1 MNIIELQDRL
11 KDLPDNALMQE
22 MQMPTGNAPQFLV
35 LSELKRRKRMRDEYK
50 RQEAADMPTVAEE
63 VVTGAGVP
71 QEGIMG
77 AARAMAPNTNVAQNT
92 GMDMAAPVPA
102 TRAPQPQMMADGG
115 VVKMRQGGVPEYA
128 QKATMLDIVRESI
141 NSGNWSR
148 ERDQYVKFLGE
159 DFVREAESALI
170 PGTLGPVSMQRMED
184 QGIFGNSPGRNIGG
198 EGIASVATSVEKFMP
213 TPSYEK
219 GTGRAT
225 MVDGTF
231 VEVMPNGNV
240 FDARTGKMVTGDLA
254 QAAIAKLSP
263 DLTGDTAAFTEFE
276 NTPSNYNLEMP
287 TQEDLDLKAQETA
300 APDVFP
306 NDVSSF
312 DTDAAYNAAQEQRRA
327 DAARMMAINE
337 IPTDKPTFT
346 GDVLPFLGDASV
358 AAGKSLYSSLFPQ
371 KTVGPDDIIAEL
383 REQEAMRNADPIQDE
398 INRLRA
404 IISDP
409 EASSPEKANAA
420 QDLQALQER
429 IAVTQTGGNIAATVE
444 GQGIEAPE
452 GFVMTALGLQPD
464 PNYKAP
470 GKTGQSIVD
479 QAALQGTEALGELA
493 EAGLY
498 PDNIIREAGKA
509 AKLADFEAG
518 IYDINKDVMDVQNA
532 LENPYLP
539 DDARAEMEDFLRTA
553 EQQKS
558 TIATQTGVSPQL
570 FAPDAEATPNITGGY
585 EGLINTSPVTIA
597 EQAAEAAEDTIDM
610 DALTAEADEERA
622 GYEAAA
628 KAIQEIEKDPDAP
641 KVPKTSGGSGG
652 AGFGST
658 DSRIAKML
666 ADRQKEAESDKWMAL
681 AYAGMELMKPTATI
695 GEGLGK
701 AGQAGL
707 GYLTKSKKGLRDFET
722 DMLKLQTQL
731 DMANIRAASSG
742 RSKMAPASLVTAAAS
757 RLRTAKDTLDTATT
771 RVERQNALDAYN
783 AALEEYNNINT
794 FVASQYGYTPSGSTG
809 ASSSV
814 PNLSDSAN
822 R

>member
-1 MNIIELQDRL
+1 MNILQLQERL

-63 VVTGAGVP
+63 VVTAAGMP
-71 QEGIMG
+71 QQGIMG

-115 VVKMRQGGVPEYA
+115 VVKMQAGGVPEYA
-128 QKATMLDIVRESI
+128 QKATFLDTVRKAVGEGTWTRQRSQWVDI
-141 NSGNWSR
+141 
-148 ERDQYVKFLGE
+148 LGE
-159 DFVREAESALI
+159 DAVREAESALMPFGGMGKPSSDSYI
-170 PGTLGPVSMQRMED
+170 NPTQQRMERL
-184 QGIFGNSPGRNIGG
+184 GIFGNSPGRNIGG

-213 TPSYEK
+213 KPSYEK

-240 FDARTGKMVTGDLA
+240 FDARTGEMVTGDLA
-254 QAAIAKLSP
+254 QKAITKLSP
-263 DLTGDTAAFTEFE
+263 DLSSDTTAFTEFQD
-276 NTPSNYNLEMP
+276 TPSNYNIEAVTP
-287 TQEDLDLKAQETA
+287 TQEDLNLRAQETA
-300 APDVFP
+300 AADVFP

-337 IPTDKPTFT
+337 IPTDKPTFA
-346 GDVLPFLGDASV
+346 GDVLPYLGGVTKDLATSSIKALGRPAENDMSNPYVSAIASALEGPTGTEEMAKFL
-358 AAGKSLYSSLFPQ
+358 
-371 KTVGPDDIIAEL
+371 
-383 REQEAMRNADPIQDE
+383 EQENMRTATIGD
-398 INRLRA
+398 
-404 IISDP
+404 
-409 EASSPEKANAA
+409 KAA
-420 QDLQALQER
+420 Q
-429 IAVTQTGGNIAATVE
+429 
-444 GQGIEAPE
+444 
-452 GFVMTALGLQPD
+452 LGLTPIERNGEQYFISPAGMVFAQD
-464 PNYKAP
+464 GETLTPVS
-470 GKTGQSIVD
+470 GG
-479 QAALQGTEALGELA
+479 AAMG
-493 EAGLY
+493 
-498 PDNIIREAGKA
+498 
-509 AKLADFEAG
+509 
-518 IYDINKDVMDVQNA
+518 VMDVAQAQGKDFSKSPMGSLPLGSYDTDAEGNA
-532 LENPYLP
+532 IPGTFSPLSIPIGVSEGP
-539 DDARAEMEDFLRTA
+539 AFLKGTLGP
-553 EQQKS
+553 ES
-558 TIATQTGVSPQL
+558 TIGNLLNVQEGVAPTTSVSEEGIRVSP
-570 FAPDAEATPNITGGY
+570 ATPDPSLVSDAT
-585 EGLINTSPVTIA
+585 TIA
-597 EQAAEAAEDTIDM
+597 EQTEETAEEFRAAEEAIAEDAGLPTEEQST
-610 DALTAEADEERA
+610 DAEGVVSLIKGLDKQLTS
-622 GYEAAA
+622 
-628 KAIQEIEKDPDAP
+628 
-641 KVPKTSGGSGG
+641 KTSGS
-652 AGFGST
+652 FGST

-731 DMANIRAASSG
+731 DMANIRAAGSG

-757 RLRTAKDTLDTATT
+757 RLRTAKDTLDTATNP
-771 RVERQNALDAYN
+771 VERQNALDEYN

-794 FVASQYGYTPSGSTG
+794 FVASQYGYTPSDSTG
-809 ASSSV
+809 ANRNV

-822 R
+822 

>member
-1 MNIIELQDRL
+1 MNIIELQDSL
-11 KDLPDNALMQE
+11 KDLPDSALMRE
-22 MQMPTGNAPQFLV
+22 MQMPSGSAPQFLV
-35 LSELKRRKRMRDEYK
+35 LSELKRRKRMRDEFQ
-50 RQEAADMPTVAEE
+50 RQQNMDMPTVAEE
-63 VVTGAGVP
+63 VVTAAGMP
-71 QEGIMG
+71 QQGIMG

-115 VVKMRQGGVPEYA
+115 
-128 QKATMLDIVRESI
+128 IVRMQTGGFPSTSMLAAAI
-141 NSGNWSR
+141 ARGTPR
-148 ERDQYVKFLGE
+148 EQLIEIFGIDA
-159 DFVREAESALI
+159 VREAESTILPSSAGLS
-170 PGTLGPVSMQRMED
+170 LGDSRLSRRETRRMED

-198 EGIASVATSVEKFMP
+198 EGIASVATSVEDFMVQP
-213 TPSYEK
+213 YER

-240 FDARTGKMVTGDLA
+240 FDARTGEMVTGDLA
-254 QAAIAKLSP
+254 QKAIAKLSP
-263 DLTGDTAAFTEFE
+263 DLAGDTAAFTEFE
-276 NTPSNYNLEMP
+276 DTPSNYNIEAVTP
-287 TQEDLDLKAQETA
+287 TQEDLNLKAQETA

-337 IPTDKPTFT
+337 IPTNKPTFA
-346 GDVLPFLGDASV
+346 GDVLPYLGGVTKDLATSSIKALGRPAENDMSNPYVSAIASALEGPTGTEEMAKFL
-358 AAGKSLYSSLFPQ
+358 
-371 KTVGPDDIIAEL
+371 
-383 REQEAMRNADPIQDE
+383 EQENMRTATIGD
-398 INRLRA
+398 
-404 IISDP
+404 
-409 EASSPEKANAA
+409 KAA
-420 QDLQALQER
+420 Q
-429 IAVTQTGGNIAATVE
+429 
-444 GQGIEAPE
+444 
-452 GFVMTALGLQPD
+452 LGLTPIERNGEQYFISPAGMVFAQD
-464 PNYKAP
+464 GETLTPVS
-470 GKTGQSIVD
+470 GG
-479 QAALQGTEALGELA
+479 AAMG
-493 EAGLY
+493 
-498 PDNIIREAGKA
+498 
-509 AKLADFEAG
+509 
-518 IYDINKDVMDVQNA
+518 VMDVAQAQGKDFSKSPMGSLPLGSYDTDEAGNA
-532 LENPYLP
+532 IPGTFSPLSIPIGVSEGPAFLEGILGP
-539 DDARAEMEDFLRTA
+539 E
-553 EQQKS
+553 S
-558 TIATQTGVSPQL
+558 TIGSLLNVQEGVAPTTSVSEEGIRVSP
-570 FAPDAEATPNITGGY
+570 ATPDPSLVSDAT
-585 EGLINTSPVTIA
+585 TIA
-597 EQAAEAAEDTIDM
+597 EQTEETAEEFRAAEEAIAEDAGLPTEEQST
-610 DALTAEADEERA
+610 DAEGVVSLIKGLDKQLT
-622 GYEAAA
+622 
-628 KAIQEIEKDPDAP
+628 
-641 KVPKTSGGSGG
+641 PKTSG
-652 AGFGST
+652 GFGST

-707 GYLTKSKKGLRDFET
+707 GYLTKSKQGLRDFET

-771 RVERQNALDAYN
+771 PVERQNALDAYN

-822 R
+822 